1 MTEQELVRECL
12 IEVYRRNGYED
23 ATSLTQ
29 RDHEHISQEI
39 ESKTTT
45 LISVSTLKRLLN
57 GEFSRIPQTA
67 TLNAISNYLGY
78 KSWQEY
84 KVAARAKQPLATING
99 PVTSGVSQ
107 AKPAA
112 FKLNRFKR
120 IALASLGLISVVAAV
135 PFIQFSKRA
144 PVRHADKAEF
154 SAEKTTA
161 NEMPNTVIFH
171 YNIDDVQA
179 DSFFIQQS
187 WDVNRRVRI
196 FKNNYTLTDIYYE
209 PGYHVAKLIA
219 NDSIIKAVDVSIPTD
234 RWFLFAKDLSTT
246 SIPQYLSP
254 EAPLVKDGVFR
265 IDKTDLEKSNVDLS
279 VEKNFIYAFF
289 PSKLEVSS
297 DNYIFK
303 TRIRVREVR
312 NNHCPS
318 LMVEAWPQRNF
329 MFFRTSLKGCANQSM
344 LQFGEQFLHGRTSDL
359 SSLGYD
365 VRNWVNVEI
374 KVENRKV
381 TIALDEKEVFTTTYK
396 NSAGLLTGLA
406 FVSNGIPE
414 IDFIDLRGLDGKVLY
429 QDDFSQLQ

>member
-23 ATSLTQ
+23 ANRLTQ

-39 ESKTTT
+39 ELRTTI

-84 KVAARAKQPLATING
+84 KISAKAKQS
-99 PVTSGVSQ
+99 PVVAHKPVASEVSQ
-107 AKPAA
+107 DKPVA
-112 FKLNRFKR
+112 FKLSRFKH

-135 PFIQFSKRA
+135 PFIQFSKGA

-161 NEMPNTVIFH
+161 NDMPNTVIFH

-219 NDSIIKAVDVSIPTD
+219 NDSIIKAVEVSIPTD
-234 RWFLFAKDLSTT
+234 RWFLFTKDFSRT
-246 SIPQYLSP
+246 SIPQYIEPDVPSI
-254 EAPLVKDGVFR
+254 KDGVLKL
-265 IDKTDLEKSNVDLS
+265 DKNDLGGEIDLS
-279 VEKNFIYAFF
+279 VERNFIYAFF
-289 PSKLEVSS
+289 PSKLEVNS

-303 TRIRVREVR
+303 TRIRVQEVR

-318 LMVEAWPQRNF
+318 LMVEAWPQRYF
-329 MFFRTSLKGCANQSM
+329 MFFRTSSKGCASESM
-344 LQFGEQFLHGRTSDL
+344 LQFGEQFLHGKTSDL

-365 VRNWVNVEI
+365 VRNWMNVEM

-381 TIALDEKEVFTTTYK
+381 TIFLDGKEAFTTTYK

-406 FVSNGIPE
+406 FISNGIPE
-414 IDFIDLRGLDGKVLY
+414 IDFVDVKGLDGTVLY
-429 QDDFSQLQ
+429 QNDFSQLQ

>member
-1 MTEQELVRECL
+1 MTEQELVRQCL
-12 IEVYRRNGYED
+12 VEVYRRNGYED

-39 ESKTTT
+39 ESKTTI

-67 TLNAISNYLGY
+67 TLNAIFHYLGY
-78 KSWQEY
+78 KGWQEY
-84 KVAARAKQPLATING
+84 KVSVRAKQ
-99 PVTSGVSQ
+99 TSFTVSEPDAVGAHPEKQ
-107 AKPAA
+107 VL
-112 FKLNRFKR
+112 FGTSRFKR
-120 IALASLGLISVVAAV
+120 IVLTLLGLVSVVAAV
-135 PFIQFSKRA
+135 PFIQFSGRA
-144 PVRHADKAEF
+144 SVRHADKAEF

-161 NEMPNTVIFH
+161 NDMPNTVIFH
-171 YNIDDVQA
+171 YNIDHVQA

-219 NDSIIKAVDVSIPTD
+219 NDSVIKVVEVSIPTD

-254 EAPLVKDGVFR
+254 EAPLVKDGIFR
-265 IDKTDLEKSNVDLS
+265 VDKTDLEKSNVDLS

-297 DNYIFK
+297 DHYIFK

-318 LMVEAWPQRNF
+318 LMVEAWPQRYF

-344 LQFGEQFLHGRTSDL
+344 LQFGEQFLHGKTSDL

-365 VRNWVNVEI
+365 VRNWTNVEV

-381 TIALDEKEVFTTTYK
+381 TISFDGKKVFTTTYQR
-396 NSAGLLTGLA
+396 SAGLLTGLA

-414 IDFIDLRGLDGKVLY
+414 IDFVEVKGLDGTVLY
-429 QDDFSQLQ
+429 QNDFSQLP